1 MYDVARNAVPCATT
15 WRCHFPTM
23 AIAEYRGLAMATGC
37 SEHGFLVEEIGGTKG
52 VPDVVDHIPSPRLAA
67 YVHAVRGY
75 RPQPGGWARL
85 RLVPSTRMKIDISLG
100 EPPELADSGAAPRAA
115 VYGLRT
121 RPTTLTRFDGPSINV
136 DLTPPGAY
144 GLLAVPLWKVTDMV
158 IDLVDAVGHEADRIV
173 PRLTEVTGWPERMA
187 LLDDA
192 LTAWTETG
200 PRPAPQVL
208 RAWYRLRHSHGR
220 IPIERLAAE
229 VGWTR
234 RHLVNQFRTQIGSTP
249 KAAARVIR
257 FQHGLHLLRLPG
269 PRRSLAE
276 LAQTVGYSDQAHLTR
291 EFGSLADVTPA
302 QSGTVVPISSRF
314 KA

>member
-1 MYDVARNAVPCATT
+1 
-15 WRCHFPTM
+15 M
-23 AIAEYRGLAMATGC
+23 AGGC

-52 VPDVVDHIPSPRLAA
+52 VPDVVEHIPSPRLAA
-67 YVHAVRGY
+67 YVHGVRGY

-85 RLVPSTRMKIDISLG
+85 RLVPSTRLKIDISLG
-100 EPPELADSGAAPRAA
+100 ELPELADSGAAPTAA

-121 RPTTLTRFDGPSINV
+121 RPTTLTRFGGPGIHLE
-136 DLTPPGAY
+136 LTPPGAY
-144 GLLAVPLWKVTDMV
+144 ALLAVPLWKVTDTV
-158 IDLVDAVGHEADRIV
+158 IDLVDAVGRGADRIV
-173 PRLTEVTGWPERMA
+173 ARLADAAGWPERMA

-208 RAWYRLRHSHGR
+208 RAWYRLRHSRGR

-234 RHLVNQFRTQIGSTP
+234 RHLLNQFRMQIGLTP

-257 FQHGLHLLRLPG
+257 FQHALHLLHLPG
-269 PRRSLAE
+269 PRRSLAD
-276 LAQTVGYSDQAHLTR
+276 LAQAAGYSDQAHLTR
-291 EFGSLADVTPA
+291 EFGSLANATPVQLA
-302 QSGTVVPISSRF
+302 SAVPISSRF
-314 KA
+314 DA